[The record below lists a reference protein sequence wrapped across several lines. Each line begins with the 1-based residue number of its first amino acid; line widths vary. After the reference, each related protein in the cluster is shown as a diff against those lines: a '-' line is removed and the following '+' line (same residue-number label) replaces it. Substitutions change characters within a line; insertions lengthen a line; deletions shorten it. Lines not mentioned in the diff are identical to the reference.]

1 MVKEFSG
8 VWHPLF
14 TLHIP
19 YQLHQSKMYNYSY
32 HAIIG
37 VFLQTLFTSNRFLT
51 VRLGW
56 RDNADPRQNIVDME
70 KSGKYSANLIKKL
83 RRREACHQNCWE
95 ALGIFCASVVSDF
108 LMSG

>member
-1 MVKEFSG
+1 
-8 VWHPLF
+8 
-14 TLHIP
+14 
-19 YQLHQSKMYNYSY
+19 MYNYSY

-95 ALGIFCASVVSDF
+95 ALGIFCASVVSTSF
-108 LMSG
+108 VIGYSGLQKGRW